1 MTRDVLVYFRSELE
15 KQAFL
20 SSTLMAVGMG
30 GAKTGLT
37 GMRAFSPLSK
47 TKNLTRTERML
58 SGAVPGATFSPQR
71 MAAYRTSKALTGK
84 SSDLIA
90 KSSNNQALLDRAGD
104 LGLEMI
110 F

>member
-1 MTRDVLVYFRSELE
+1 MNRNVLVYFRSELE

-20 SSTLMAVGMG
+20 SASLMSVGVG
-30 GAKTGLT
+30 GTKAGLT
-37 GMRAFSPLSK
+37 GMRAFSPLTK
-47 TKNLTRTERML
+47 TKNLSTAERLL
-58 SGAVPGATFSPQR
+58 SSAVPGSTFSPQR

-90 KSSNNQALLDRAGD
+90 KSSNNQALLDRVGD
-104 LGLEMI
+104 VGLEMI